1 MRFTPVNLDSVFP
14 CNSWFKWWV
23 VGNFLADPSKVC
35 PSHQRPLL
43 RGLNRFFMIH
53 AVRRTANDHSSVALP
68 TDTDPWRRVLLLS
81 MSIPA
86 WQFLEYK
93 LHCPLL
99 AMITMENRIF
109 LSCLTHSRECGCSI
123 RLGLLAWQID
133 MWDHPCALEKNERLI
148 HFWQWT
154 HMKHLSDVFNIFQFS
169 AVQIR
174 SYYFLFWW
182 CFLICDDVR
191 SEYMSA
197 HVRIDSSQDVGSP
210 PLLLFVVVGLA

>member
-93 LHCPLL
+93 IHCPLL
-99 AMITMENRIF
+99 AMITMANRIF
-109 LSCLTHSRECGCSI
+109 SPASPTAVSAGAASDLACWLGRLTCETTPVLWKRMSGRFNFDSEPTWGILTMRFKFFNFVQCRFSRFVC
-123 RLGLLAWQID
+123 D
-133 MWDHPCALEKNERLI
+133 
-148 HFWQWT
+148 
-154 HMKHLSDVFNIFQFS
+154 DVFNLRRR
-169 AVQIR
+169 A
-174 SYYFLFWW
+174 
-182 CFLICDDVR
+182 
-191 SEYMSA
+191 
-197 HVRIDSSQDVGSP
+197 VRIYVCACQNRFQLRCGFP
-210 PLLLFVVVGLA
+210 PPRLFVAVGLA